1 MSCGVLLFL
10 SSHWT
15 AQIRVRLHEN
25 WQHTKFL
32 PTLYTPL
39 TKLGIDY
46 PEAVQILSGD
56 SATQQAGR
64 TLAEGSLVIIPT
76 ETVYGLGADA
86 ENADAVARVFAVK
99 GRPTD
104 HPLIVHLASAECID
118 AWAINIP
125 DYARDLAAAY
135 WPGPL
140 TLVLQRSHKAKDFI
154 TGNQETVAL
163 RVPVHPLAREI
174 IAELGKVKG
183 DACTGI
189 AAPSANRFGKVSPT
203 SLNHAISELQDYL
216 EPSDAGVD
224 GGPADVGI
232 ESTIIDCT
240 HSAPIVLR
248 RGAITESDIEAIVAL
263 SEQESQVRAPGMLA
277 SHYAPSAKVQVI
289 PSTTEIAR
297 LTPNSGLIALD
308 SNETPANIL
317 RLASPS
323 DEHEYA
329 RVLYSA
335 LRAAD
340 DNKCEVVYVIPPQG
354 PGIAAAIR
362 DRISRAAH
370 DS

>member
-1 MSCGVLLFL
+1 M
-10 SSHWT
+10 
-15 AQIRVRLHEN
+15 
-25 WQHTKFL
+25 
-32 PTLYTPL
+32 
-39 TKLGIDY
+39 
-46 PEAVQILSGD
+46 QILSGD
-56 SATQQAGR
+56 SAPELAGQA
-64 TLAEGSLVIIPT
+64 LAKGSLVIIPT

-86 ENADAVARVFAVK
+86 ENAGSVARVFTVK

-104 HPLIVHLASAECID
+104 HPLIVHLACAECID

-140 TLVLQRSHKAKDFI
+140 TLVLQRSGKAKDFI
-154 TGNQETVAL
+154 TGNQNTVAL
-163 RVPVHPLAREI
+163 RVPVHPLAREV
-174 IAELGKVKG
+174 IAEFGKAKG
-183 DACTGI
+183 DACAGV

-203 SLNHAISELQDYL
+203 LLNHAINELQEYL
-216 EPSDAGVD
+216 EPSDAALD

-232 ESTIIDCT
+232 ESTIVDCT
-240 HSAPIVLR
+240 GSAPIVLR
-248 RGAITESDIEAIVAL
+248 RGAITEIDIEAIIAL
-263 SEQESQVRAPGMLA
+263 SEQESRVRAPGMLA
-277 SHYAPSAKVQVI
+277 SHYAPDAKVQVI
-289 PSTTEIAR
+289 TSTTEIAR

-308 SNETPANIL
+308 SYETPANIL

-340 DNKCEVVYVIPPQG
+340 DNKCDVVYVIPPQG
-354 PGIAAAIR
+354 SGIAAAIR